1 MDTDGDGILDSIEL
15 NGPNY
20 GDANGDSQ
28 GADYN
33 TGMDSQQANVTSF
46 KNPLTNNYVVL
57 QSDCTSNSAATII
70 SESTTHNDSFYDYSA
85 GLMSFTAFGCGTT
98 ATFTQYFY
106 GNYDA
111 SKLIA
116 RKYNAASHSYTTIPG
131 AVLSNITING
141 QKVLKIV
148 YQIADN
154 SPLDE
159 NPTVGTITDPSG
171 PATLMVGAP
180 NTGIAP
186 RR

>member
-1 MDTDGDGILDSIEL
+1 
-15 NGPNY
+15 
-20 GDANGDSQ
+20 
-28 GADYN
+28 
-33 TGMDSQQANVTSF
+33 
-46 KNPLTNNYVVL
+46 
-57 QSDCTSNSAATII
+57 
-70 SESTTHNDSFYDYSA
+70 
-85 GLMSFTAFGCGTT
+85 MSFTAFGCGTT

-131 AVLSNITING
+131 AVLSNITINS

-154 SPLDE
+154 SPFDE

-180 NTGIAP
+180 NTGIAS
-186 RR
+186 RRK